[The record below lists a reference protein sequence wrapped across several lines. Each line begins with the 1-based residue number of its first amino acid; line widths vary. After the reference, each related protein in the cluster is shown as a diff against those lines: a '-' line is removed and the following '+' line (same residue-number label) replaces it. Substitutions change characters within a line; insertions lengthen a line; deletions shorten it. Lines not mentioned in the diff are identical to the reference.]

1 MNRYSSSFC
10 YILGYIT
17 KGRGVS
23 VHRADCVNCKDLI
36 SEEQR
41 LIEVSWYKENSASY
55 MADLEIYAN
64 DRNGLLADI
73 TMAIS
78 ELKAKMVT
86 INARTVNNDRVAII
100 NVGLEVED
108 IDKLNKVIKVVR
120 KVDSVYDVHRQK

>member
-1 MNRYSSSFC
+1 MN
-10 YILGYIT
+10 G
-17 KGRGVS
+17 
-23 VHRADCVNCKDLI
+23 
-36 SEEQR
+36 R
-41 LIEVSWYKENSASY
+41 LIEVSWYKENNASY

-73 TMAIS
+73 TMAIGD
-78 ELKAKMVT
+78 LKAKMVS

-108 IDKLNKVIKVVR
+108 TDKLNKVIKAVR